1 MPTCQNLVK
10 RNNCSGKLPLHVA
23 IDAGNLLIV
32 QHLVEYSHGSNFE
45 PLKEQNNEDNAPT
58 THELGKQIPR
68 FGMLF
73 ALKDT
78 LPTTKKDT

>member
-1 MPTCQNLVK
+1 M
-10 RNNCSGKLPLHVA
+10 
-23 IDAGNLLIV
+23 